1 MEGYISHVRIDQ
13 CQQYVLP
20 LVKKVTNQFW
30 GPENCV
36 KMRKKSSQLL
46 PNVENKK
53 RNSYLPAYMGLWCY
67 FMSLHVKAVLTF
79 DVRIG
84 HYSSCKLYGW
94 KAGSFWIHILFKS
107 SVLIIRDIIVV
118 VVECR
123 LRRRRPTIIMAPIA
137 FIQFSLWWTKLRI
150 IILLYRGARLI
161 VPRFWT
167 SKIERIRGLNY

>member
-20 LVKKVTNQFW
+20 LVKRWQINFW
-30 GPENCV
+30 DQKIVLRWGRSHLSC
-36 KMRKKSSQLL
+36 S
-46 PNVENKK
+46 PNVENQKW
-53 RNSYLPAYMGLWCY
+53 NSYLPAYLGLWCY